1 MTSPKTLE
9 KTTVELLKT
18 LIRNACVNDLTP
30 DSGQEIRNAET
41 LEAFFDGT
49 GVEIRRFEPHPGR
62 VSVAFTVP
70 GSDPDAEPLTLLGH
84 TDVVPVDEDKWTTD
98 PFGAETVE
106 TEDGARIY
114 GRGATDMLFIT
125 AGMAAVTR
133 EVAVSAQAGSPPRGT
148 LTFVACADE
157 EARGGLG
164 AGWIAEHEPEAF
176 SWRNCLSE
184 TGGSHIPVRTAR
196 DGASENGNGDAGADS
211 EGNDAEQVQDAEDA
225 QHAKQ
230 TQHMKRARDAE
241 DAEDA
246 HHAIVVVVGEKG
258 AAQRRI
264 TIHGDA
270 GHGSA
275 PYGREITVG
284 LIGEVAR
291 RLSSIEPDVVSDD
304 LWQGYIRSFRF
315 DPETEA
321 ALIAG
326 ENYEALGPLARY
338 SHAMSHLTVSPTVL
352 RAGGAINVL
361 PSTAY
366 VELDIRPL
374 PGQGQGDVDKLLLE
388 ALGDLAERVDI
399 EHLITEDATRS
410 PTSGPLYRAIEDT
423 CREFFPDA
431 DIVPTIAAGGSD
443 LRFGRRL
450 GGVGYGFALHAAGRS
465 FGEVLDQLHS
475 HDEFVHVE
483 DVELTAR
490 AYRSLVRRFLG
501 V

>member
-1 MTSPKTLE
+1 MTPGLE
-9 KTTVELLKT
+9 HTTIELLKQ
-18 LIRNACVNDLTP
+18 LIRNACVNDLTA
-30 DSGQEIRNAET
+30 DSGNEVRNAQT
-41 LEAFFDGT
+41 LEDFFADAGDS
-49 GVEIRRFEPHPGR
+49 VEVRRFEPHPGR

-84 TDVVPVDEDKWTTD
+84 TDVVPVDEEKWTQD
-98 PFGAETVE
+98 PFGAEVVE
-106 TEDGARIY
+106 AEDGARIC

-125 AGMAAVTR
+125 ASMAAVTR
-133 EVAVSAQAGSPPRGT
+133 EVALEAQAGNPPRGT

-164 AGWIAEHEPEAF
+164 AGWIAKNEPEAF

-184 TGGSHIPVRTAR
+184 TGGSHIPVQGS
-196 DGASENGNGDAGADS
+196 DGGD
-211 EGNDAEQVQDAEDA
+211 
-225 QHAKQ
+225 
-230 TQHMKRARDAE
+230 
-241 DAEDA
+241 
-246 HHAIVVVVGEKG
+246 AIVVVVGEKG

-291 RLSSIEPDVVSDD
+291 RLAAIEPDVVSDD
-304 LWQGYIRSFRF
+304 IWQGYVRSFRF

-326 ENYEALGPLARY
+326 ENYEAFGPLARY

-361 PSTAY
+361 PSAAY

-388 ALGDLAERVDI
+388 ALGDLAERVHI
-399 EHLITEDATRS
+399 EHLITEEATVS
-410 PTSGPLYRAIEDT
+410 PASGPLYDAIVDT
-423 CREFFPDA
+423 YREFFPTA

-450 GGVGYGFALHAAGRS
+450 GGVGYGFALHAAGRG

-475 HDEFVHVE
+475 HDEYVHVE

>member
-1 MTSPKTLE
+1 MTLE
-9 KTTVELLKT
+9 ETTIDLLKK
-18 LIRNACVNDLTP
+18 LIRNACVNDLTA
-30 DSGQEIRNAET
+30 DSGEEVRNAET
-41 LEAFFDGT
+41 LEEFFAGT
-49 GVEIRRFEPHPGR
+49 DVQVRRFEPHPGR

-70 GSDPDAEPLTLLGH
+70 GSEPSAEPLTLLGH
-84 TDVVPVDEDKWTTD
+84 TDVVPVDEDKWTQK
-98 PFGAETVE
+98 PFGAEVVQA
-106 TEDGARIY
+106 EDGARIY

-125 AGMAAVTR
+125 AAMAAVTR
-133 EVAVSAQAGSPPRGT
+133 EVAVAAQNGTPPRGA

-164 AGWIAEHEPEAF
+164 AGWIAENEPEAF

-184 TGGSHIPVRTAR
+184 TGGSHIPV
-196 DGASENGNGDAGADS
+196 
-211 EGNDAEQVQDAEDA
+211 QDEDA
-225 QHAKQ
+225 
-230 TQHMKRARDAE
+230 DA
-241 DAEDA
+241 DAL
-246 HHAIVVVVGEKG
+246 VVVVGEKG

-275 PYGREITVG
+275 PYGRELTVG

-291 RLSSIEPDVVSDD
+291 RLAAIEPDVKSDD
-304 LWQGYIRSFRF
+304 LWQGYVRSFRF

-326 ENYEALGPLARY
+326 GNYEAFGPLARY

-374 PGQGQGDVDKLLLE
+374 PGQEQGDVDKLLLDS
-388 ALGDLAERVDI
+388 LGDLAERVEI
-399 EHLITEDATRS
+399 EHLITEDATVS
-410 PTSGPLYRAIEDT
+410 PASGPLYDAIVDT
-423 CREFFPDA
+423 FHEFFPHA
-431 DIVPTIAAGGSD
+431 DVVPTIAAGGSD

-450 GGVGYGFALHAAGRS
+450 GGVGYGFALHAAGRG

>member
-1 MTSPKTLE
+1 MTPGLE
-9 KTTVELLKT
+9 HTTIELLKQ
-18 LIRNACVNDLTP
+18 LIRNACVNDLTA
-30 DSGQEIRNAET
+30 DSGNEVRNAQT
-41 LEAFFDGT
+41 LEDFFADAGDSIE
-49 GVEIRRFEPHPGR
+49 VRRFEPHPGR

-84 TDVVPVDEDKWTTD
+84 TDVVPIDEEKWTQD
-98 PFGAETVE
+98 PFGAEVVE
-106 TEDGARIY
+106 AEDGARIY

-125 AGMAAVTR
+125 ASMATVTR
-133 EVAVSAQAGSPPRGT
+133 EVALEAQAGNPPRGT

-164 AGWIAEHEPEAF
+164 AGWIAKNEPEAF

-184 TGGSHIPVRTAR
+184 TGGSHIPVQDS
-196 DGASENGNGDAGADS
+196 DGGD
-211 EGNDAEQVQDAEDA
+211 
-225 QHAKQ
+225 
-230 TQHMKRARDAE
+230 
-241 DAEDA
+241 
-246 HHAIVVVVGEKG
+246 AIVVVVGEKG

-291 RLSSIEPDVVSDD
+291 RLAAIEPDVVSDD
-304 LWQGYIRSFRF
+304 LWQGYVRSFRF
-315 DPETEA
+315 DPDTEA

-326 ENYEALGPLARY
+326 ENYEAFGPLARY

-361 PSTAY
+361 PSAAY

-374 PGQGQGDVDKLLLE
+374 PGQGQEDVDKLLLE

-399 EHLITEDATRS
+399 EHLITEEATVS
-410 PTSGPLYRAIEDT
+410 PASGPLYDAIVDT
-423 CREFFPDA
+423 YREFFPTA

-450 GGVGYGFALHAAGRS
+450 GGVGYGFALHAAERG

-475 HDEFVHVE
+475 HDEYVHVE

-501 V
+501 I

>member
-1 MTSPKTLE
+1 MTPGLE
-9 KTTVELLKT
+9 HTTIELLKQ
-18 LIRNACVNDLTP
+18 LIRNACVNDLTA
-30 DSGQEIRNAET
+30 DSGNEVRNAQT
-41 LEAFFDGT
+41 LEDFFADAGDS
-49 GVEIRRFEPHPGR
+49 VEVRRFEPHPGR

-84 TDVVPVDEDKWTTD
+84 TDVVPVDEEKWTQD
-98 PFGAETVE
+98 PFGAEVVE
-106 TEDGARIY
+106 AEDGARIY

-125 AGMAAVTR
+125 ASMAAVTR
-133 EVAVSAQAGSPPRGT
+133 EVALEAQAGNPPRGT

-164 AGWIAEHEPEAF
+164 AGWIAKNEPEAF

-184 TGGSHIPVRTAR
+184 TGGSHIPVQDS
-196 DGASENGNGDAGADS
+196 DGGD
-211 EGNDAEQVQDAEDA
+211 
-225 QHAKQ
+225 
-230 TQHMKRARDAE
+230 
-241 DAEDA
+241 
-246 HHAIVVVVGEKG
+246 AIVVVVGEKG

-291 RLSSIEPDVVSDD
+291 RLAAIEPDVVSDD
-304 LWQGYIRSFRF
+304 LWQGYVRSFRF
-315 DPETEA
+315 DPDTEA

-326 ENYEALGPLARY
+326 ENYEAFGPLARY

-361 PSTAY
+361 PSAAY

-374 PGQGQGDVDKLLLE
+374 PGQEQEDVDKLLRE
-388 ALGDLAERVDI
+388 ALGDLAERVHI
-399 EHLITEDATRS
+399 EHLITEEATVS
-410 PTSGPLYRAIEDT
+410 PASGPLYDAIVDT
-423 CREFFPDA
+423 YREFFPAA

-450 GGVGYGFALHAAGRS
+450 GGVGYGFALHAAGRG

>member
-1 MTSPKTLE
+1 MTPGLE
-9 KTTVELLKT
+9 HTTIELLKQ
-18 LIRNACVNDLTP
+18 LIRNACVNDLTA
-30 DSGQEIRNAET
+30 DSGNEVRNAQTFED
-41 LEAFFDGT
+41 FFADAGDNIE
-49 GVEIRRFEPHPGR
+49 VRRFEPHPGR

-84 TDVVPVDEDKWTTD
+84 TDVVPVDEEKWTQD
-98 PFGAETVE
+98 PFGAEVVE
-106 TEDGARIY
+106 AEDGARIY

-125 AGMAAVTR
+125 ASMAAVTR
-133 EVAVSAQAGSPPRGT
+133 EVALEAQAGNPPRGT

-164 AGWIAEHEPEAF
+164 AGWIAKNEPEAF

-184 TGGSHIPVRTAR
+184 TGGSHIPVQGS
-196 DGASENGNGDAGADS
+196 DGGD
-211 EGNDAEQVQDAEDA
+211 
-225 QHAKQ
+225 
-230 TQHMKRARDAE
+230 
-241 DAEDA
+241 
-246 HHAIVVVVGEKG
+246 AIVVVVGEKG

-291 RLSSIEPDVVSDD
+291 RLAAIEPDVVSDD
-304 LWQGYIRSFRF
+304 LWQGYVRSFRF
-315 DPETEA
+315 DPDTEA
-321 ALIAG
+321 ALIGG
-326 ENYEALGPLARY
+326 ENYEAFGPLARY

-374 PGQGQGDVDKLLLE
+374 PGQGQEDVDKLLLE
-388 ALGDLAERVDI
+388 ALGDLAERVHI
-399 EHLITEDATRS
+399 EHLITEEATVS
-410 PTSGPLYRAIEDT
+410 PASGPLYDAIVDT
-423 CREFFPDA
+423 YREFFPTA

-450 GGVGYGFALHAAGRS
+450 GGVGYGFALHTAGRG

-490 AYRSLVRRFLG
+490 AYRSLARRFLG

>member
-1 MTSPKTLE
+1 MTPGLE
-9 KTTVELLKT
+9 HTTIELLKQ
-18 LIRNACVNDLTP
+18 LIRNACVNDLTA
-30 DSGQEIRNAET
+30 DSGNEVRNAQT
-41 LEAFFDGT
+41 LEDFFADAGDS
-49 GVEIRRFEPHPGR
+49 VEVRRFEPHPGR

-84 TDVVPVDEDKWTTD
+84 TDVVPIDEEKWTQD
-98 PFGAETVE
+98 PFGAEVVE
-106 TEDGARIY
+106 AEDGARIY

-125 AGMAAVTR
+125 ASMAAVTR
-133 EVAVSAQAGSPPRGT
+133 EVALEAQAGNPPRGT

-164 AGWIAEHEPEAF
+164 AGWIAKNEPEAF

-184 TGGSHIPVRTAR
+184 TGGSHIPVQGS
-196 DGASENGNGDAGADS
+196 DGGD
-211 EGNDAEQVQDAEDA
+211 
-225 QHAKQ
+225 
-230 TQHMKRARDAE
+230 
-241 DAEDA
+241 
-246 HHAIVVVVGEKG
+246 AIVVVVGEKG

-291 RLSSIEPDVVSDD
+291 RLAAIEPDVVSDD
-304 LWQGYIRSFRF
+304 IWQGYVRSFRF

-326 ENYEALGPLARY
+326 ENYEAFGPLARY

-361 PSTAY
+361 PSAAY

-388 ALGDLAERVDI
+388 ALGDLAERVHI
-399 EHLITEDATRS
+399 EHLITEEATVS
-410 PTSGPLYRAIEDT
+410 PASGPLYDAIVDT
-423 CREFFPDA
+423 YREFFPTA

-450 GGVGYGFALHAAGRS
+450 GGVGYGFALHAAGRG

-475 HDEFVHVE
+475 HDEYVHVE

>member
-1 MTSPKTLE
+1 MTPGLE
-9 KTTVELLKT
+9 HTTIELLKQ
-18 LIRNACVNDLTP
+18 LIRNACVNDLTA
-30 DSGQEIRNAET
+30 DSGNEVRNAQT
-41 LEAFFDGT
+41 LEDFFADAGDS
-49 GVEIRRFEPHPGR
+49 VEVRRFEPHPGR

-84 TDVVPVDEDKWTTD
+84 TDVVPIDEEKWTQD
-98 PFGAETVE
+98 PFGAEVVE
-106 TEDGARIY
+106 AEDGARIY

-125 AGMAAVTR
+125 ASMAAVTR
-133 EVAVSAQAGSPPRGT
+133 EVALEAQAGNPPRGT

-164 AGWIAEHEPEAF
+164 AGWIAKNEPEAF

-184 TGGSHIPVRTAR
+184 TGGSHIPVQDS
-196 DGASENGNGDAGADS
+196 DGGD
-211 EGNDAEQVQDAEDA
+211 
-225 QHAKQ
+225 
-230 TQHMKRARDAE
+230 
-241 DAEDA
+241 
-246 HHAIVVVVGEKG
+246 AIVVVVGEKG

-291 RLSSIEPDVVSDD
+291 RLAAIEPDVVSDD
-304 LWQGYIRSFRF
+304 LWQGYVRSFRF
-315 DPETEA
+315 APDTEA

-326 ENYEALGPLARY
+326 ENYEAFGPLARY

-374 PGQGQGDVDKLLLE
+374 PEQGQEDVDKLLLE
-388 ALGDLAERVDI
+388 ALGDLAERVHI
-399 EHLITEDATRS
+399 EHLITEEATVS
-410 PTSGPLYRAIEDT
+410 PASGPLYDAIVDT
-423 CREFFPDA
+423 YREFFPTA

-450 GGVGYGFALHAAGRS
+450 GGVGYGFALHAAGRG